1 MNPLQDLQ
9 SDFQSFLLHGDEAML
24 ARVTGTAKVSA
35 QQRLAIYYDAYR
47 LRLLEALD
55 ANYPVLHAWIGD
67 EEFEQLGLAYL
78 DAHQSTHF
86 SIRYFGHRLPKFLT
100 TEAYRD
106 RPYFNEMATLEW
118 ALSEA
123 FDAEDSDIMKI
134 EDMAGIPPS
143 AWPGM
148 RFRFHSSVRRLNL
161 RWNVPPIWKAINQNL
176 DDENGASCRGETSA
190 TPSSSDGR
198 HDKDEPSKMNV
209 PALTADEY
217 PQSWLIWREAL
228 KTYFR
233 SLPVDEAWAIDTAVA
248 GGTFA
253 EICEGLVEWIDAQ
266 NVASHAA
273 GLLKQW
279 IADGLINKVNIQ

>member
-1 MNPLQDLQ
+1 MNPLASLQ
-9 SDFQSFLLHGDEAML
+9 SDFQSFLLRREEGL
-24 ARVTGTAKVSA
+24 LNRVSGTAKVDA
-35 QQRLAIYYDAYR
+35 QTRVAIYYDAYR

-67 EEFEQLGLAYL
+67 DEFEQLGLAYL
-78 DAHQSTHF
+78 DTHPSRHF
-86 SIRYFGHRLPKFLT
+86 SIRYFGHRLPEFRG

-106 RPYFNEMATLEW
+106 RPYLAEMAAFEW

-123 FDAEDSDIMKI
+123 FDAADDDTMRI
-134 EDMAGIPPS
+134 EDMAGIPPD
-143 AWPGM
+143 AWPTM
-148 RFRFHSSVRRLNL
+148 HFRFHASMRRLNL
-161 RWNVPPIWKAINQNL
+161 RWNVPAIWNPINRNIESEK
-176 DDENGASCRGETSA
+176 NG
-190 TPSSSDGR
+190 
-198 HDKDEPSKMNV
+198 DEPTAEV
-209 PALTADEY
+209 PAPTAEEY
-217 PQSWLIWREAL
+217 PRSWLIWREEL

-266 NVASHAA
+266 NVAVHAA

-279 IADGLINKVNIQ
+279 ITNGLISEIILG

>member
-9 SDFQSFLLHGDEAML
+9 SDFQSFLRHGDEAML

-78 DAHQSTHF
+78 DAQPSTHF
-86 SIRYFGHRLPKFLT
+86 SIRYFGHRLREFLG

-106 RPYFNEMATLEW
+106 RPYLGEMAALEW
-118 ALSEA
+118 VLSEA
-123 FDAEDSDIMKI
+123 FDAADDEIMLI
-134 EDMAGIPPS
+134 EDMAGIQPS
-143 AWPGM
+143 AWPGL

-161 RWNVPPIWKAINQNL
+161 RWNVPIIWKAINRNL
-176 DDENGASCRGETSA
+176 DVEKNTDSCRGETSA
-190 TPSSSDGR
+190 TPSAGKEQPADAPAIA
-198 HDKDEPSKMNV
+198 DV
-209 PALTADEY
+209 PAPRESEY

-233 SLPVDEAWAIDTAVA
+233 SLSVDEAWAVDTARD

-253 EICEGLVEWIDAQ
+253 GICEGLCEWIDTQ
-266 NVASHAA
+266 NVAGHAA
-273 GLLKQW
+273 GLLKRW
-279 IADGLINKVNIQ
+279 IADGLVSMVDLQ